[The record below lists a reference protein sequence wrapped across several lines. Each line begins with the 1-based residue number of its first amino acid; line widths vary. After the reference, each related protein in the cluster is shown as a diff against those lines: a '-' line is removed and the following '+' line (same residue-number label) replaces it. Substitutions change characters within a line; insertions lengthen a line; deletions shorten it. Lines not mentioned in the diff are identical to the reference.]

1 MPIITLTTDFGLQ
14 DAYVAAMKG
23 VILGISPNATIVD
36 VCHSIEPQN
45 MAQAAFLLGTV
56 YAHFP
61 KDTIHVVVVDPEVGI
76 RRRRTIILKTPE
88 AYFVAPDNGVLSY
101 VVHHRASAE
110 GKSPEAEL
118 TTLPPGLVAVEIANP
133 KFWHHPVSATFHG
146 RDIFAPVAA
155 HLSLGVPLQEFGQ
168 VITSVNVLPI
178 PRPQLGAGGELTGH
192 VLHIDSFGNV
202 ITDIHQEDLP
212 PGRFRLQIAG
222 HRIDSLSSSYAN
234 AEADQLVALIGSS
247 GHLEVAV
254 RNGSAAARL
263 DVKIGDQVSIRTG

>member
-23 VILGISPNATIVD
+23 AMLSINPNATIVD

-45 MAQAAFLLGTV
+45 IAQAAFLLGTV
-56 YAHFP
+56 FASFP
-61 KDTIHVVVVDPEVGI
+61 KDTIHVVIVDPEVGS
-76 RRRRTIILKTPE
+76 RRRPIILKTPE
-88 AYFVAPDNGVLSY
+88 ALFVAPDNGVLSY
-101 VVHHRASAE
+101 VIQHHASP
-110 GKSPEAEL
+110 SRSFPEVEL
-118 TTLPPGLVAVEIANP
+118 FGLPPGLLAVEIVNAR
-133 KFWHHPVSATFHG
+133 FWRHPVSTTFHG

-168 VITSVNVLPI
+168 VITSLNVLPI
-178 PRPQLGAGGELTGH
+178 PQPQPGAGGQLTGH

-202 ITDIHQEDLP
+202 ITDIRQEDLP

-222 HRIDSLSSSYAN
+222 QSIDSLSSSYAN
-234 AEADQLVALIGSS
+234 AQVDQLLALIGSS

-254 RNGSAAARL
+254 RNGSAAAL
-263 DVKIGDQVSIRTG
+263 LGIKIGDQVTIKKD